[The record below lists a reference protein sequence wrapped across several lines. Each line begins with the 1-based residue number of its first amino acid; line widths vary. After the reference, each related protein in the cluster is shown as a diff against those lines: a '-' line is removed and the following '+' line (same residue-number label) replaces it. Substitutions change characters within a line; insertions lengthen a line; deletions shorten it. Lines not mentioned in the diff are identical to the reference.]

1 MNSINDTIV
10 ALCSGAVKAA
20 ISVIRVSGTD
30 SFDIVNSIFS
40 NKKEKEHQKVYYGYI
55 KDQDEIIDEVMVT
68 FYKGPH
74 SFTAEDMVEISCH
87 GNMYIVERILELLIS
102 KGARIAD
109 RGEFSQR
116 AFLFKRIDLVNAE
129 AINDLINASSKQ
141 AVKLALSGLK
151 GLTSSYVDELS
162 NGLLDVISQ
171 IEVNIDY
178 PEYDDIE
185 QLTFDSVL
193 PSINNFL
200 LQLDKVIDDTKKGQ
214 TIKDGI
220 NTVILGKPNVGKS
233 SLLNALLKEDKA
245 IVTSIAGTTRD
256 IVEGKIDFYGLTLN
270 LVDTAGIHESSDFI
284 EQIGINKS
292 LESLKKA
299 QLVLL
304 VLDGSRPL
312 EEEDYELLEKTKD
325 YTRIIVVN
333 KNDQEL
339 KFNMDEAVYIS
350 SVNKDLK
357 ELEIKIKEIFK
368 DLSYNDE
375 PLLFNARQLG
385 LLNQAKG
392 HLLEA
397 KRQAE
402 NGQVIDLI
410 SIDLKQAYICILE
423 ILGKNNAEG
432 LLDNIFSKFCLGK

>member
-10 ALCSGAVKAA
+10 SLCSGAVKAA
-20 ISVIRVSGTD
+20 ISVIRVSGSS
-30 SFDIVNSIFS
+30 SFDIVNSVFS
-40 NKKEKEHQKVYYGYI
+40 NKKEKQHQKVYYGYI
-55 KDQDEIIDEVMVT
+55 KDEDEIVDEVMVT
-68 FYKGPH
+68 YYKGPH

-87 GNMYIVERILELLIS
+87 GNMYIVEKILELLIS

-200 LQLDKVIDDTKKGQ
+200 VQLDKVIDDTKKGQ

-270 LVDTAGIHESSDFI
+270 LVDTAGIHESNDFI

-304 VLDGSRPL
+304 VLDGSREL
-312 EEEDYELLEKTKD
+312 EDEDYELLEKTKD
-325 YTRIIVVN
+325 HTRIIVIN

-339 KFNMDEAVYIS
+339 KFKMDEAVYIS

-357 ELEIKIKEIFK
+357 ELEVKIKEIFK

-397 KRQAE
+397 KQQAE

-410 SIDLKQAYICILE
+410 SIDLKQAYVCILE

>member
-87 GNMYIVERILELLIS
+87 GNMYIVEKILELLIS

-193 PSINNFL
+193 PSINSFL

-270 LVDTAGIHESSDFI
+270 LVDTAGIHESDDFI

>member
-1 MNSINDTIV
+1 MSSINDTIV

-30 SFDIVNSIFS
+30 SFSIVNSIFS

-55 KDQDEIIDEVMVT
+55 KEDEEIVDEVMVT
-68 FYKGPH
+68 YYKGPH

-87 GNMYIVERILELLIS
+87 GNMYIVEKILELLIS

-200 LQLDKVIDDTKKGQ
+200 VQLDKVIDDTKKGQ

-270 LVDTAGIHESSDFI
+270 LVDTAGIHESNDFI

-304 VLDGSRPL
+304 VLDGSREL
-312 EEEDYELLEKTKD
+312 EDEDYELLEKTKD
-325 YTRIIVVN
+325 HTRIIVIN

-339 KFNMDEAVYIS
+339 KFKMDEAVYIS

-357 ELEIKIKEIFK
+357 ELEVKIKEIFK

-385 LLNQAKG
+385 LLNQAKS

-397 KRQAE
+397 KHQAE

-410 SIDLKQAYICILE
+410 SIDLKQAYVCILE

>member
-30 SFDIVNSIFS
+30 SFSIVNSIFS

-55 KDQDEIIDEVMVT
+55 KEDEEIVDEVMVT
-68 FYKGPH
+68 YYKGPH

-87 GNMYIVERILELLIS
+87 GNMYIVEKILELLIS

-200 LQLDKVIDDTKKGQ
+200 VQLDKVIDDTKKGQ

-270 LVDTAGIHESSDFI
+270 LVDTAGIHESDDFI

-304 VLDGSRPL
+304 VLDGSREL

-357 ELEIKIKEIFK
+357 ELEVKIKEIFK

-385 LLNQAKG
+385 LLNQAKA